1 MTVAITYN
9 ETLKSVLIAHGGLD
23 NLCRIR
29 KIDDIHTV
37 DEIAL
42 SQGYTAEIMFIHD
55 NSNRVI
61 FGSGDSN
68 VYIYNY
74 ILKTHLLT
82 IDAPKGDVVDIDY
95 FIDDILNLL
104 IIGISSCDG
113 YFYIVSIDNKKMEI
127 INIDSIQISMAD
139 INCIAFSPN
148 QQYIA
153 CDGDDGICT
162 ILRRN
167 DKKNKYE
174 YYIVI
179 TKKITNHGNE
189 EYDGLTKCCW
199 LDLETLI
206 IGTNENGQILNV
218 LKICTMIKNKEC
230 IDIIA
235 SFMDKIEYLAQ
246 LIVEFCGYDI
256 QTASIKT
263 IFEDNTRIT
272 GIKSLTDYN
281 VCPGIFCV
289 SSWDKFSCLYIPI
302 K

>member
-1 MTVAITYN
+1 MGNSQKVNSVGNKFDDDNNFHKLELTGHTSKIFSIDMHRSEPDKIIISTLSKDGKVLLYEFKDKVIENYASKKKAKTIRVNKSTVIPVGTSYNMTVAITYN

-167 DKKNKYE
+167 DKKNKY
-174 YYIVI
+174 
-179 TKKITNHGNE
+179 
-189 EYDGLTKCCW
+189 
-199 LDLETLI
+199 
-206 IGTNENGQILNV
+206 
-218 LKICTMIKNKEC
+218 
-230 IDIIA
+230 
-235 SFMDKIEYLAQ
+235 
-246 LIVEFCGYDI
+246 
-256 QTASIKT
+256 
-263 IFEDNTRIT
+263 
-272 GIKSLTDYN
+272 
-281 VCPGIFCV
+281 
-289 SSWDKFSCLYIPI
+289 
-302 K
+302 